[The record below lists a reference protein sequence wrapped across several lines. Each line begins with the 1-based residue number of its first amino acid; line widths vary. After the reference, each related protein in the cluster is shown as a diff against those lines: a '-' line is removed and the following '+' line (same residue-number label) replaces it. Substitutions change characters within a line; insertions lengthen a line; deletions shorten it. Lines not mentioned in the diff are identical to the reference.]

1 MRGGYPAKKVRETV
15 LTGCVTRALIGQSE
29 VTITKRRLTLI
40 CNSLAT
46 KKRFTP
52 VALVAFNAHPVKHY
66 KMTITRTLISKR
78 RYYSSLKYYNLYNS

>member
-15 LTGCVTRALIGQSE
+15 LTGCVTRALIGQSQ

-46 KKRFTP
+46 KKREHC
-52 VALVAFNAHPVKHY
+52 LQLFNAGGPSCFQCTPRK
-66 KMTITRTLISKR
+66 TL
-78 RYYSSLKYYNLYNS
+78 

>member
-15 LTGCVTRALIGQSE
+15 LTGCVTRALIGQSQ

-46 KKRFTP
+46 KKREHCLQLFHAGGPSCFQCTP
-52 VALVAFNAHPVKHY
+52 SK
-66 KMTITRTLISKR
+66 TL
-78 RYYSSLKYYNLYNS
+78 